1 MTGPLAHVW
10 ERRTILISC
19 HLLSYCVSTSL
30 LLLLPFLSL
39 KLTACFLAG
48 FSFFSVSVSA
58 SLIRALSLYISI
70 AFPASRERIGCV
82 CYVYRIDHFG
92 CYYYYYYYCRIV
104 MLPLCSWVVKFFMF
118 LNYYWFRCAFVKK
131 VELNVS
137 RWSLIVCVTHKLVG
151 CLMPIFVLN
160 TI

>member
-1 MTGPLAHVW
+1 MTGRLAHVW

-19 HLLSYCVSTSL
+19 HLLDYCVSTSL

-92 CYYYYYYYCRIV
+92 CYYYYYYCRIV

-118 LNYYWFRCAFVKK
+118 ELLLIQMCFCKK
-131 VELNVS
+131 S
-137 RWSLIVCVTHKLVG
+137 
-151 CLMPIFVLN
+151 
-160 TI
+160 